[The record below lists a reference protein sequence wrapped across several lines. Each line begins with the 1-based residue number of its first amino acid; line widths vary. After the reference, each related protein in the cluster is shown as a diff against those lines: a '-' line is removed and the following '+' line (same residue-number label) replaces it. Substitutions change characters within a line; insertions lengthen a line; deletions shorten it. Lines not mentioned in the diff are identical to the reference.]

1 MEQKIENA
9 LITFFGCKV
18 VYRLDGTLTST
29 GRDALRKLAR
39 LLESLG
45 IKDDDLDSTIIDMF
59 YRV

>member
-1 MEQKIENA
+1 MEEKIENA
-9 LITFFGCKV
+9 LKTFFGCKV

-39 LLESLG
+39 LLEDLG
-45 IKDDDLDSTIIDMF
+45 IKDDDLDNTICDMF